1 MNRVASPAMEIMVP
15 FPFSKRSRSL
25 LTLATACLLFAG
37 GAGCA
42 RMVQFVAEREQY
54 GERSRGITFYI
65 GGAGPIGHVGS
76 FDVPAGLGEG
86 GYPGYVE
93 VFTWQGMTHAGDQIN
108 LSRNREKA
116 AELASLIRRYA
127 RSYPAQ
133 KINIIALSAGTG
145 IAAFALEYLPESV
158 RVNDVVFLGC
168 SLSSVYDMTRALK
181 RVGGRLYVIY
191 SPNDRVLRDVVWY
204 TGTVDRSDAAQGV
217 AGMEGF
223 RLPDAVQKDTRALYE
238 KIRNIPYRAEFA
250 EADYEGGHTGGTSRE
265 FVRQYLAPLM
275 RGDPTLL
282 IGAGGEVRGEGPA
295 PLHTASQPSS
305 RSGMP
310 ARRSG
315 ETERRPPGSGDPL
328 RPYSSERR

>member
-1 MNRVASPAMEIMVP
+1 MDTMDSLPLPLRGWSVLTLVTAC
-15 FPFSKRSRSL
+15 SL
-25 LTLATACLLFAG
+25 LAG
-37 GAGCA
+37 GSGCA

-54 GERSRGITFYI
+54 GERAKGITFYV

-93 VFTWQGMTHAGDQIN
+93 VFTWQGMTHAGDQMN

-133 KINIIALSAGTG
+133 EINIIALSAGTG
-145 IAAFALEYLPESV
+145 IATFALEYLPESV

-168 SLSSVYDMTRALK
+168 SLSSVYDMTRSLK
-181 RVGGRLYVIY
+181 RISGELYVIY
-191 SPNDRVLRDVVWY
+191 SPTDRVLRDLVWY

-223 RLPDAVQKDTRALYE
+223 RLPEAIQNDTRLLYE
-238 KIRNIPYRAEFA
+238 KIHNIPYRAEFA
-250 EADYEGGHTGGTSRE
+250 EADFEGGHTGATARR
-265 FVRQYLAPLM
+265 FVRRYLAPLM
-275 RGDPTLL
+275 RGDPKPLL
-282 IGAGGEVRGEGPA
+282 GSGGGATGVERAPA
-295 PLHTASQPSS
+295 GTSSQPSS
-305 RSGMP
+305 RPGTP
-310 ARRSG
+310 VRNPTEA
-315 ETERRPPGSGDPL
+315 ERRAPGSGDPL
-328 RPYSSERR
+328 RPYTNERP